1 MTQTRPADTTDWTIG
16 KLLDWTRAHFES
28 RGVEEPRLCAEILLA
43 KALACRRIDLYAQ
56 YERRPDD
63 AQRTAFR
70 EMVKAAADHR
80 PIAYLVGRKEF
91 YSLEFDVTP
100 DVLIPRPE
108 TEIIVEKALAHAA
121 TRTGERVTV
130 RDVGTGSG
138 CIAVTIAKREPR
150 AHAIATDISEPA
162 LAVARG
168 NAAKH
173 GVTDRVTCAVA
184 DLLERNGG
192 DPGEAYDIITANLPY
207 VATADAPTLPKMVRD
222 YEPATA
228 LFAGADG
235 LDLFRRMAP
244 QVAPRLRPGGL
255 LLLEI
260 GKGQAEAVTQLFVD
274 AGLELTGAYADLR
287 GIVRT
292 LGFTL
297 SA

>member
-56 YERRPDD
+56 YDRRPDD
-63 AQRTAFR
+63 AQRAAFR
-70 EMVKAAADHR
+70 EMVKAAAEHR
-80 PIAYLVGRKEF
+80 PIAYLVGKKEF

-108 TEIIVEKALAHAA
+108 TEIIVERALAFAA
-121 TRTGERVTV
+121 ACPGERVTV
-130 RDVGTGSG
+130 WDVGTGSG
-138 CIAVTIAKREPR
+138 CVAVTIAKREPR
-150 AHAIATDISEPA
+150 AHVVATDISESA

-173 GVTDRVTCAVA
+173 GVAERVTFAAA
-184 DLLERNGG
+184 DLLERTDG
-192 DPGEAYDIITANLPY
+192 DPNETFDIITANLPY
-207 VATADAPTLPKMVRD
+207 VATADARTLPKMVRD

-244 QVAPRLRPGGL
+244 QVPARLRPGGL

-260 GKGQAEAVTQLFVD
+260 GMSQAEAVTGLFVA

-297 SA
+297 PA

>member
-1 MTQTRPADTTDWTIG
+1 MTQTRPTDTTDWTIG
-16 KLLDWTRAHFES
+16 KLLDWTRAHFEL

-43 KALACRRIDLYAQ
+43 RALACRRIDLYAQ
-56 YERRPDD
+56 YERRPDES
-63 AQRTAFR
+63 QRAAFR
-70 EMVKAAADHR
+70 EMVKAAAEHR
-80 PIAYLVGRKEF
+80 PIAYIVGKREF

-108 TEIIVEKALAHAA
+108 TEIIVEKSLAHAA
-121 TRTGERVTV
+121 TCPGERVTV

-150 AHAIATDISEPA
+150 AQVIATDISEPA

-173 GVTDRVTCAVA
+173 GVTDRVTFAA
-184 DLLERNGG
+184 AGLMERTDGE
-192 DPGEAYDIITANLPY
+192 PGEAYDIIAANLPY
-207 VATADAPTLPKMVRD
+207 VATADAQALPKMVRD

-228 LFAGADG
+228 LFAGVDG

-244 QVAPRLRPGGL
+244 QVPSRLRPGGL

-260 GKGQAEAVTQLFVD
+260 GQGQAEAVTTLFVD
-274 AGLELTGAYADLR
+274 AGLELTGAFADLR

-297 SA
+297 PA

>member
-1 MTQTRPADTTDWTIG
+1 MTQTRPADATDWTIG
-16 KLLDWTRAHFES
+16 KLLDWTRTHFES

-63 AQRTAFR
+63 AQRTAYR
-70 EMVKAAADHR
+70 EMVKAAAEHR
-80 PIAYLVGRKEF
+80 PIAYIVGKREF

-121 TRTGERVTV
+121 TCPDERVTV

-150 AHAIATDISEPA
+150 AQVIGTDISEAA
-162 LAVARG
+162 LTVARS

-173 GVTDRVTCAVA
+173 GVTERVTFASA
-184 DLLERNGG
+184 DLLERTDG
-192 DPGEAYDIITANLPY
+192 DPGEALDLITANLPY
-207 VATADAPTLPKMVRD
+207 VATADAQALPKMVRD

-228 LFAGADG
+228 LFAGTDG

-244 QVAPRLRPGGL
+244 QVATRLRPGGL

-260 GKGQAEAVTQLFVD
+260 GQGQAEAVTAMHVD

-297 SA
+297 PA

>member
-1 MTQTRPADTTDWTIG
+1 MTQTRPADTSDWTIG
-16 KLLDWTRAHFES
+16 KLLDWTRAHFDS

-56 YERRPDD
+56 YDRRPDE
-63 AQRTAFR
+63 AQRAAFR
-70 EMVKAAADHR
+70 AMVKAAAEHR
-80 PIAYLVGRKEF
+80 PIAYLVGKKEF

-108 TEIIVEKALAHAA
+108 TEIIVEKALAFAA
-121 TRTGERVTV
+121 NCPGDRVTV
-130 RDVGTGSG
+130 WDVGTGSG

-150 AHAIATDISEPA
+150 AQVVATDISEPA
-162 LAVARG
+162 LAVARS

-173 GVTDRVTCAVA
+173 GVAERVMFTVA
-184 DLLERNGG
+184 DLLEQASGG
-192 DPGEAYDIITANLPY
+192 SGEAFDLITANLPY
-207 VATADAPTLPKMVRD
+207 VATADAKSLPKMVRD
-222 YEPATA
+222 NEPATA

-235 LDLFRRMAP
+235 LGLFRRMAP
-244 QVAPRLRPGGL
+244 QAAPRLRPGGL

-260 GKGQAEAVTQLFVD
+260 GMGQAEAVTRLYVA

-297 SA
+297 PA